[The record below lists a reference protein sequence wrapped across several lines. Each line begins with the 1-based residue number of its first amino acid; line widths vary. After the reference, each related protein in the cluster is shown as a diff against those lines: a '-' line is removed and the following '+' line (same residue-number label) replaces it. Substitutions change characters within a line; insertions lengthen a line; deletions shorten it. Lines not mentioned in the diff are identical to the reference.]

1 MPGGRGK
8 TQCRVGLDCVYHLF
22 HLLLLG
28 RAAQRL
34 MTGLRRLSGMFTPF
48 PMNTLRFIATLTLLA
63 LSLNACTSSTIPRR
77 DPTGEIFPSI
87 MVTPLDGGTKA
98 FPEIY
103 KGEPVLVL
111 VGYQQRSQFDID
123 RWLIGITQVDLP
135 VKFVELPT
143 IAGMVPSLIGD
154 LIDSGM
160 RSGIP
165 SELWGGVMTV
175 YDDAELVQQFTGT
188 ENGLPSRVMLLDSM
202 VESRVV
208 YSAIFS

>member
-1 MPGGRGK
+1 M
-8 TQCRVGLDCVYHLF
+8 
-22 HLLLLG
+22 
-28 RAAQRL
+28 
-34 MTGLRRLSGMFTPF
+34 
-48 PMNTLRFIATLTLLA
+48 
-63 LSLNACTSSTIPRR
+63 
-77 DPTGEIFPSI
+77 
-87 MVTPLDGGTKA
+87 
-98 FPEIY
+98 
-103 KGEPVLVL
+103 VL

-175 YDDAELVQQFTGT
+175 
-188 ENGLPSRVMLLDSM
+188 
-202 VESRVV
+202 
-208 YSAIFS
+208 

>member
-1 MPGGRGK
+1 
-8 TQCRVGLDCVYHLF
+8 
-22 HLLLLG
+22 
-28 RAAQRL
+28 

-48 PMNTLRFIATLTLLA
+48 PMNTLRFIAILTLLA

-77 DPTGEIFPSI
+77 DPTGEVFPSI
-87 MVTPLDGGTKA
+87 LVTPLDGGTKA

-188 ENGLPSRVMLLDSM
+188 ENGLPSRVMLLDPDG
-202 VESRVV
+202 RVL
-208 YSAIFS
+208 YFHDRGFSPLELKKLQVLLLSLNGRPGDVVPPQ

>member
-1 MPGGRGK
+1 
-8 TQCRVGLDCVYHLF
+8 
-22 HLLLLG
+22 
-28 RAAQRL
+28 

-63 LSLNACTSSTIPRR
+63 LGLNACTSSTIPAETQLARSS
-77 DPTGEIFPSI
+77 PALWSPLSMVEPKPS
-87 MVTPLDGGTKA
+87 P
-98 FPEIY
+98 IY
-103 KGEPVLVL
+103 KGEPVCS

-165 SELWGGVMTV
+165 NELWGGVMTV
-175 YDDAELVQQFTGT
+175 YDDAELVQEFT
-188 ENGLPSRVMLLDSM
+188 EQNGLPSRVFYSM
-202 VESRVV
+202 VGVALSR
-208 YSAIFS
+208 

>member
-1 MPGGRGK
+1 MPVLLPRFHAE
-8 TQCRVGLDCVYHLF
+8 TQPVRSFPAFWL
-22 HLLLLG
+22 
-28 RAAQRL
+28 
-34 MTGLRRLSGMFTPF
+34 RLSTVGPKPF
-48 PMNTLRFIATLTLLA
+48 PRF
-63 LSLNACTSSTIPRR
+63 
-77 DPTGEIFPSI
+77 
-87 MVTPLDGGTKA
+87 TKA
-98 FPEIY
+98 SPSWFLSVI
-103 KGEPVLVL
+103 
-111 VGYQQRSQFDID
+111 QQRSQFDID

-188 ENGLPSRVMLLDSM
+188 ENGLPSRVMLLDPDG
-202 VESRVV
+202 RVL
-208 YSAIFS
+208 YFHDRGFSPLEASGQETCTLFHLNSIHASLG